1 MQAGLVQSSPR
12 ACVILLKG
20 SKSLSSRCLGLVNPD
35 YISTLPLLFKHMV
48 SFKVKLNLRIDL
60 KLFLAKREYAV
71 LRTEDARTQPCL
83 KVSAIN
89 NI

>member
-1 MQAGLVQSSPR
+1 
-12 ACVILLKG
+12 
-20 SKSLSSRCLGLVNPD
+20 
-35 YISTLPLLFKHMV
+35 MV